1 MSERTHDKAMLAGVV
16 LCGVSVAA
24 YSSWAQFNIADA
36 VGYPTGLAWV
46 VPVATDATAALGTRA
61 WMSPHYGDGVRSYGR
76 FLAIMAIV
84 LSILT
89 AALHLVIPTD
99 SPIPCTGTPVPCTGS
114 PVPWYLRLAIGG
126 LPSLALA
133 ALVHLGALTAQ
144 DRPKPS
150 KTRSPSRRAASPHAV
165 AAVNQVSPAE
175 DLVTVGQVAT
185 TDNAMNLS
193 TTEGLPQIDR
203 TTGSRRKRMFAYLD
217 EHPDATGAELDSAF
231 STTNYGRRVRRD
243 WEAHRRGLHLVEQAS
258 GE

>member
-1 MSERTHDKAMLAGVV
+1 MSERTHDKAMLAGVG

-24 YSSWAQFNIADA
+24 YSSWAQFNIAEA
-36 VGYPTGLAWV
+36 AGYPTELAWV

-61 WMSPHYGDGVRSYGR
+61 WMSPHYGNGVRSYGR

-89 AALHLVIPTD
+89 AALHLVVPTD
-99 SPIPCTGTPVPCTGS
+99 SPI
-114 PVPWYLRLAIGG
+114 PWYLRLAIGG

-150 KTRSPSRRAASPHAV
+150 KARSPSRKTASPHAV
-165 AAVNQVSPAE
+165 AAADQVSPAE
-175 DLVTVGQVAT
+175 DVVTVGQVAT
-185 TDNAMNLS
+185 TDNATNLS
-193 TTEGLPQIDR
+193 TTGELSPIDR
-203 TTGSRRKRMFAYLD
+203 TTGSRRGQMFAYLD
-217 EHPDATGAELDSAF
+217 EHPDATGADLDSAF
-231 STTNYGRRVRRD
+231 GTTNYGRKVRRD
-243 WEAHRRGLHLVEQAS
+243 WESRRSLHVVGQAV